1 MHVVQESVMMI
12 GSETMRLI
20 YRQKAVQQNM
30 DIQMLRLVPSLT
42 EKVNLV
48 RNVQE
53 HMINAC
59 IKYIN
64 RTEVKEDVINNRRTK
79 GSPSAKKVGKQSV
92 LETWDTQF
100 NAADNANIS
109 TIVADTQR
117 LNPAR
122 RQTYF
127 CSGGT
132 IIANPPLG

>member
-1 MHVVQESVMMI
+1 MPVMQESAMMI
-12 GSETMRLI
+12 GSEIMRLI

-117 LNPAR
+117 QNSAR
-122 RQTYF
+122 RQT
-127 CSGGT
+127 
-132 IIANPPLG
+132 